1 MVNGVHRLCCF
12 ANIGSIVFVKVANF
26 SLELAARKIGGTVLV
41 LKELIHVTMR

>member
-1 MVNGVHRLCCF
+1 MVNGVHCLSCF

-26 SLELAARKIGGTVLV
+26 SLELAARKIGGTILV